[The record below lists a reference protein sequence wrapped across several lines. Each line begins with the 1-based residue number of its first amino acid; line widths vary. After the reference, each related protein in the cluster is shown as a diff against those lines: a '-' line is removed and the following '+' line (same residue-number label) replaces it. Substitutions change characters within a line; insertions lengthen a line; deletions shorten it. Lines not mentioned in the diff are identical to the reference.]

1 MRSQGGLIWHIRST
15 QATPVLAHITEQMP
29 FLCDRMVM
37 NDQGIA
43 EFAVAL
49 REALGCYDKDKALAA
64 TPGD

>member
-29 FLCDRMVM
+29 FRADRMVM